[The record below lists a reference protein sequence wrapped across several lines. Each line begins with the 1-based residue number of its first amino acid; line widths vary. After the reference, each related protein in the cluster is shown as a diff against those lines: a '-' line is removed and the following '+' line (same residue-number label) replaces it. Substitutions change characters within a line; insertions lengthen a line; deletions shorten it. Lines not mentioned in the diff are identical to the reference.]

1 MRHIIKTK
9 VWWYSIT
16 TNVIFK
22 SKYYSTILPFS
33 IQINVYTQLIHDKI
47 EVNFIE
53 NNELTHD
60 WPHPP
65 PPYFNF
71 QLWPIEV
78 PELLHLLDPLP
89 PAPLCASKVTHN
101 NTYYVKRSNRE
112 GNILCLL
119 FIYLYSDGGVADLR
133 LKNKFPGTKHE
144 VL

>member
-1 MRHIIKTK
+1 MLSLNQNITLQSFLSLFKLMFILNSYTIK
-9 VWWYSIT
+9 
-16 TNVIFK
+16 
-22 SKYYSTILPFS
+22 L
-33 IQINVYTQLIHDKI
+33 

-53 NNELTHD
+53 NNEFTHD

-112 GNILCLL
+112 GNISCLL
-119 FIYLYSDGGVADLR
+119 FIYLYSEGGVADLR
-133 LKNKFPGTKHE
+133 LKNKFPGAKHE